1 MLIRTPLLPMVFACS
16 ALTAGHVHANTIDEI
31 VVTSER
37 RAQSSREVAASIS
50 ALDRER
56 IAAVNAR
63 HAHEIL
69 TRVPGVWL
77 SRGSG
82 QESLP
87 AIRSPVLSG
96 AGACGAV
103 LTLEDGIPTR
113 PAGFCNVNQ
122 MFELLTEQAAAIE
135 VLRGPGTVLYGSNA
149 LHGLVNV
156 LMPEPG
162 GPGGAGLEVGAND
175 YYRVQAFVPFTT
187 EHQSALSLL
196 YADDGGFR
204 ENTGYRQVKVYATHE
219 IDIAT
224 GDLRVAFSGTGLD
237 QDTGGFI
244 LGEDAYKDPVLRLS
258 NSNPEAFREA
268 TSQRLYA
275 IWNRPSGSWDLDVRP
290 YLRHSDMTFL
300 QHFLPGQPL
309 EENGQVSTGVLAMA
323 ARQLERLRLTAGIDV
338 DLSDTWL
345 EETQEGPTEGS
356 PFLVAT
362 RPPGKHYDY
371 TVYGINVAAYAAG
384 QWTLSDELELSA
396 GLRLESMYYNYDNRM
411 RDGNT
416 KDDGEPCDFG
426 GCLYTRPADRN
437 DRFTDAAP
445 HLALDWSVASSTNLY
460 LRFARG
466 FRAPQTTELYRLQSG
481 QEVADLDSETADSV
495 EAGLRFRG
503 SEWLVDTSLYI
514 MRKKDSI
521 LRDAEGFNV
530 SGGRSRHTGIEL
542 NLDGNLLPTLRV
554 AIAASY
560 AKHVYDFDRVA
571 AQGETFVSGRE
582 VDTAPRWLGSAELFY
597 ALRPQFRLSL
607 QWTTIGGYYLDAEN
621 AHEYPGHAVW
631 NARATVA
638 LRPGWDVIAR
648 LDNVTDTR
656 YADRAD
662 YAFGDYRY
670 FPGRGRELFV
680 ELRYSA
686 GEG

>member
-1 MLIRTPLLPMVFACS
+1 MLIRTPMLLVVVAAVLFARNVC
-16 ALTAGHVHANTIDEI
+16 ADAIDEI
-31 VVTSER
+31 IVTSER

-50 ALDRER
+50 ALDAAR

-63 HAHEIL
+63 HPHEIL

-87 AIRSPVLSG
+87 AIRSPVLTG

-162 GPGGAGLEVGAND
+162 GAGHAGLEVGAND
-175 YYRVQAFVPFTT
+175 YYRIQASLPFSAGRS
-187 EHQSALSLL
+187 SALSLL

-204 ENTGYRQVKVYATHE
+204 TGTGYKQLKAYATHAV
-219 IDIAT
+219 DIAT
-224 GDLRVAFSGTGLD
+224 GDLRVAFAATDLD

-244 LGEDAYKDPVLRLS
+244 LGEDAYEDPELRLS
-258 NSNPEAFREA
+258 NPNPEAFREA
-268 TSQRLYA
+268 SSQRLYA
-275 IWNRPSGSWDLDVRP
+275 IWTRPVGAWQLDVRP
-290 YLRHSDMTFL
+290 YLRHSEMTFL

-309 EENGQVSTGVLAMA
+309 EENGQVSGGLLAMA
-323 ARQLERLRLTAGIDV
+323 AQQFARLRLTVGFDLDV
-338 DLSDTWL
+338 SDTWL
-345 EETQEGPTEGS
+345 EETQDGPTEGS

-371 TVYGINVAAYAAG
+371 TVTGINVAAYAAG
-384 QWTLSDELELSA
+384 QWALSKELELTA
-396 GLRLESMYYNYDNRM
+396 GLRLESMHYDYDNRM

-416 KDDGEPCDFG
+416 TDDGQVCDFG
-426 GCLYTRPADRN
+426 GCLYTRPADRS

-445 HLALDWSVASSTNLY
+445 HLALDWTAGDSTNVY

-481 QEVADLDSETADSV
+481 QEVADLDSETIDSV
-495 EAGLRFRG
+495 EAGARFRG
-503 SEWLVDTSLYI
+503 SEWLLDVSLYA
-514 MRKKDSI
+514 MRKKDSV

-542 NLDGNLLPTLRV
+542 DLDGNLLPTLRV

-571 AQGETFVSGRE
+571 AQGETFVAGRE
-582 VDTAPRWLGSAELFY
+582 VDTAPRWLGSVEFFY
-597 ALRPQFRLSL
+597 APRPGVRLAL
-607 QWTTIGGYYLDAEN
+607 QWSTIGGYYLDAEN
-621 AHEYPGHAVW
+621 AHDYPGHALW
-631 NARATVA
+631 NARATLA
-638 LRPGWDVIAR
+638 LRPNWDVIAR
-648 LDNVTDTR
+648 LDNLTDTR

-662 YAFGDYRY
+662 YAFGNYRY
-670 FPGRGRELFV
+670 FPGRGRELFF
-680 ELRYSA
+680 ELRYTA
-686 GEG
+686 GES

>member
-1 MLIRTPLLPMVFACS
+1 MLIRTLLLLVVFACA
-16 ALTAGHVHANTIDEI
+16 ALSAGHVHAHAIDEI

-37 RAQSSREVAASIS
+37 RAQSSRVVAASIS

-87 AIRSPVLSG
+87 AIRSPVLTG

-156 LMPEPG
+156 LMPAPG
-162 GPGGAGLEVGAND
+162 TSGGAGLEIGAND
-175 YYRVQAFVPFTT
+175 YYRVQASVPFTT
-187 EHQSALSLL
+187 GHKSALSLL

-204 ENTGYRQVKVYATHE
+204 AETGYRQVKAYATHDVE
-219 IDIAT
+219 VTT
-224 GDLRVAFSGTGLD
+224 GELRVAFSATGLD

-244 LGEDAYKDPVLRLS
+244 LGEDAYKDAVLRLS
-258 NSNPEAFREA
+258 NANPEAFREA
-268 TSQRLYA
+268 SSQRLYA
-275 IWNRPSGSWDLDVRP
+275 IWNRPLGAWHLDVRP

-323 ARQLERLRLTAGIDV
+323 VQEFERLRLTLGVDL
-338 DLSDTWL
+338 DLSDTFL
-345 EETQEGPTEGS
+345 EETQEGATEGS

-371 TVYGINVAAYAAG
+371 TVEGINIAAYAAG
-384 QWTLSDELELSA
+384 QWALSDELELSG
-396 GLRLESMYYNYDNRM
+396 GLRFESMHYDYDNRM
-411 RDGNT
+411 QDGNT
-416 KDDGEPCDFG
+416 KDDGEPCGFG
-426 GCLYTRPADRN
+426 GCLYTRPADRS
-437 DRFTDAAP
+437 DRFTDVAP
-445 HLALDWSVASSTNLY
+445 HLALDWSVAGSTNLY
-460 LRFARG
+460 LRLARG

-481 QEVADLDSETADSV
+481 QEVADLNSETADSG
-495 EAGLRFRG
+495 EAGARFRG
-503 SEWLVDTSLYI
+503 SAWLLDASLYA
-514 MRKKDSI
+514 MRKKDSV

-542 NLDGNLLPTLRV
+542 NVDGNLLPTLRV

-560 AKHVYDFDRVA
+560 AKHIYDFDRVA
-571 AQGETFVSGRE
+571 AQGETFVAGRE
-582 VDTAPRWLGSAELFY
+582 VDTAPRWLGSVEFFY
-597 ALRPQFRLSL
+597 ALRPHVRLAL

-621 AHEYPGHAVW
+621 AHEYPGHALW
-631 NARATVA
+631 NARASFT
-638 LRPGWDVIAR
+638 LRRGWDVIAR

-670 FPGRGRELFV
+670 FPGRGRELYV